1 MHLLTLRISGHETD
15 TWTCS
20 DFQELKLTRKFQHH
34 QGVVKGWKTAVTGE
48 KWFYVWKPSHAM
60 MAKLIPLVTLCTAP
74 ASRKD
79 CVQPEARS
87 EIGSLSSRNRKRPA
101 VKEAESRFAEAKG
114 LPMWILASFPV
125 SLHCLP
131 RLIFYRLER
140 LGETGGGG
148 GIHLLNCKQAG

>member
-1 MHLLTLRISGHETD
+1 MRQTD

-79 CVQPEARS
+79 CVQPAARS
-87 EIGSLSSRNRKRPA
+87 EIGTPVLEEQETSCGKGSRKQVCRSQGLANVDPGFISCFLALSTE
-101 VKEAESRFAEAKG
+101 VDI
-114 LPMWILASFPV
+114 LPV
-125 SLHCLP
+125 
-131 RLIFYRLER
+131 
-140 LGETGGGG
+140 GKDG
-148 GIHLLNCKQAG
+148 